1 PDKLLPHYTKKNFES
16 VLPRFT
22 KIPEKS
28 SVVYFY
34 RNGINFIEERKKIIL
49 KKWMLKDWNVLLSEL
64 TAIMPLVNGAIYSIY
79 HASSLMPVK
88 RLQEID
94 DNKCF
99 VAVGRERFIKP
110 LFYSSDIANESDE
123 SGINANLKADRE
135 STRKSST
142 NFLKGF
148 NSTQREE
155 EKSQPLQSSS
165 SLMLNSSISSST
177 ANLPSISDLQD
188 RESGSIKSIKR
199 MTSICQARPSN
210 VTESSRND

>member
-1 PDKLLPHYTKKNFES
+1 
-16 VLPRFT
+16 
-22 KIPEKS
+22 
-28 SVVYFY
+28 
-34 RNGINFIEERKKIIL
+34 
-49 KKWMLKDWNVLLSEL
+49 
-64 TAIMPLVNGAIYSIY
+64 
-79 HASSLMPVK
+79 
-88 RLQEID
+88 
-94 DNKCF
+94 
-99 VAVGRERFIKP
+99 
-110 LFYSSDIANESDE
+110 
-123 SGINANLKADRE
+123 
-135 STRKSST
+135 RKSST

-148 NSTQREE
+148 NSIQPTE